1 MTPKITI
8 AIPMAG
14 YGTRMRPHTW
24 SKPKPLIPI
33 AGRTVLDFVLDQF
46 NSLKDDWQI
55 EWVFIISPNG
65 RDIEKYMDLHHPDKN
80 VHYVEQ
86 EEMRGQSH
94 ALYLAKEFLQG
105 PMLMAFSDTLIETD
119 LSFLKQENMDG
130 IAWVKQVPDP
140 RRFGA
145 ARVDEQGNIIRL
157 IEKPQDIKDNLV
169 VVGFYYFQSGEAL
182 MKAIETQME
191 RNVSLKNEYFLAD
204 AINILLEQGH
214 QMRVNQV
221 DTWLDAGIPDTVL
234 ETNRYLLE
242 HRPGQQDMGVYP
254 WVSIIPPVYIHPE
267 AYISASVIGPHVS
280 VGPGCQIHDAIIRDS
295 IVDSGCVVENV
306 ILEHSI
312 LGSQVSLKGKSEK
325 WNLGDNAAWERE

>member
-1 MTPKITI
+1 MTDKITI

-33 AGRTVLDFVLDQF
+33 AGKTVLDFVLDQF
-46 NSLKDDWQI
+46 KTLPEDWQV
-55 EWVFIISPNG
+55 EYVFIISPTG
-65 RDIEKYMDLHHPDKN
+65 WDIQKYMESNHPKKV

-86 EEMRGQSH
+86 AEMRGQSH
-94 ALYLAKEFLQG
+94 ALYLAKEHLQG
-105 PMLMAFSDTLIETD
+105 PVLMAFSDTLIETD
-119 LSFLKQENMDG
+119 LYFLKEEKADG

-145 ARVDEQGNIIRL
+145 AKVNENGRITHL

-169 VVGFYYFQSGEAL
+169 VVGFYYFRACETL
-182 MKAIETQME
+182 MQAIETQME
-191 RNVSLKNEYFLAD
+191 RDISLKNEYFLAD

-214 QMRVNQV
+214 HYRIQEVE
-221 DTWLDAGIPDTVL
+221 TWLDAGIPDTVL
-234 ETNRYLLE
+234 ETNRFLLE
-242 HRPGQQDMGVYP
+242 NRAGQTNQGVYP

-267 AYISASVIGPHVS
+267 ADISASVIGPHVS
-280 VGPGCQIHDAIIRDS
+280 IGPGCQIHDAIIRDS
-295 IVDSGCVVENV
+295 ILDCDCTVENV
-306 ILEHSI
+306 ILDHSI
-312 LGSQVSLKGKSEK
+312 LGSQVSLRGKSEK